1 MLSTS
6 IKPAMEINMTT
17 DARLDRIEEKLD
29 NMQEVLVSMARFEEK
44 VAAIKDAQD
53 NGWDRMNHFSKKLD
67 SIEEQVRDNAHTV
80 SIINKLFW
88 VAVIAAAGSIA
99 AQMWM

>member
-1 MLSTS
+1 
-6 IKPAMEINMTT
+6 
-17 DARLDRIEEKLD
+17 
-29 NMQEVLVSMARFEEK
+29 
-44 VAAIKDAQD
+44 
-53 NGWDRMNHFSKKLD
+53 MNHFSKKLD

-88 VAVIAAAGSIA
+88 VAVVAIAGSIA